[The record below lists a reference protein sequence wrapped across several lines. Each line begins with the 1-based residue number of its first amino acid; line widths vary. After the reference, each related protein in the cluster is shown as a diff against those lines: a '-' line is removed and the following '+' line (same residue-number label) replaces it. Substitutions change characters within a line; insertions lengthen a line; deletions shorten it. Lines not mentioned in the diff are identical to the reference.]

1 MYSNHSFIQ
10 AICEL
15 EIIDMQNKLLIIL
28 FFSFNV
34 SFAQLSSFDY
44 NGYAKYLFSS
54 AKYPD
59 LDDRFNDHLLHTR
72 LNTRWYPA
80 KSLTAA
86 LELRT
91 RIFYGESV
99 EKIPFY
105 SSLIKSKQGL
115 ADLDVMLWDEMKT
128 IGYAEIDR
136 LWLDYV
142 RDDWQLTVGRQRI
155 AWGTSWAWNPTDLFN
170 PKEVLDFDYE
180 EMPGADAIRV
190 QYYTGPV
197 TKVEFAV
204 SPAKKK
210 EDLIAAGLISFNQW
224 NYDFNLIAGY
234 KKERWVVGGGWVGDI
249 MDAGF
254 RGEVLISQAPKNKYD
269 SPFYQLYNLEALS
282 SDNPTVSFVLSG
294 DYTFT
299 SSFYIH
305 TELLFNS
312 NGTNEYTSVYHQEA
326 IKLDMLTPARWSIFQ
341 EFAYQLTPLLRGGII
356 GIFNPDDK
364 SYVGVPSVSFS
375 IITNLDLYLTGLLF
389 GGKSLTEYGNYSS
402 TLFLRLKY
410 SF

>member
-1 MYSNHSFIQ
+1 MKFI
-10 AICEL
+10 
-15 EIIDMQNKLLIIL
+15 LLIIL
-28 FFSFNV
+28 LFTINP
-34 SFAQLSSFDY
+34 SFAQLSSTDY
-44 NGYAKYLFSS
+44 NGYVKYLFSS
-54 AKYPD
+54 AKYPGVND
-59 LDDRFNDHLLHTR
+59 SFNDHLLHTR

-105 SSLIKSKQGL
+105 SSLIESKQGL
-115 ADLDVMLWDEMKT
+115 VDLDVLLWDEKKT

-142 RDDWQLTVGRQRI
+142 KDDWQFTIGRQRI

-180 EMPGADAIRV
+180 EMPGADAIRI
-190 QYYTGPV
+190 QHYTGPV
-197 TKVEFAV
+197 TKVELAV
-204 SPAKKK
+204 SPGKKK

-249 MDAGF
+249 LNAGF
-254 RGEVLISQAPKNKYD
+254 RGEILISEAHHQKFE
-269 SPFYQLYNLEALS
+269 SPLYQLFNIESLS
-282 SDNPTVSFVLSG
+282 SDNPAVSFVISG
-294 DYTFT
+294 DYTF
-299 SSFYIH
+299 SNSFYIH
-305 TELLFNS
+305 TEILFNS
-312 NGTNEYTSVYHQEA
+312 NGTDRFASLYRQES
-326 IKLDMLTPARWSIFQ
+326 IEHDMITPALWSIFQ
-341 EFAYQLTPLLRGGII
+341 EFAYQFSPLLRAGVF
-356 GIFNPDDK
+356 GIFNPNDK
-364 SYVGVPSVSFS
+364 SFVIVPTASYS
-375 IITNLDLYLTGLLF
+375 IVTNFDFYLTGLLF
-389 GGKSLTEYGNYSS
+389 AGDALTEYGDYGS

>member
-1 MYSNHSFIQ
+1 
-10 AICEL
+10 
-15 EIIDMQNKLLIIL
+15 MQIKLLIIL
-28 FFSFNV
+28 FFSFTV
-34 SFAQLSSFDY
+34 SFAQLSTFDY
-44 NGYAKYLFSS
+44 NGYTKYLFSS
-54 AKYPD
+54 VKYSNI
-59 LDDRFNDHLLHTR
+59 DDRFNDHLIHTR

-86 LELRT
+86 LEIRT

-99 EKIPFY
+99 EKIPAY
-105 SSLIKSKQGL
+105 SVLIKSKQGL
-115 ADLDVMLWDEMKT
+115 VNLDFMFWYEKKS

-142 RDDWQLTVGRQRI
+142 HNDWQFTVGRQRI

-170 PKEVLDFDYE
+170 PKDVLDFDYE
-180 EMPGADAIRV
+180 EMPGADAVRI

-197 TKVEFAV
+197 TKVELAV
-204 SPAKKK
+204 SPGKRK

-224 NYDFNLIAGY
+224 DYDFNLIAGY
-234 KKERWVVGGGWVGDI
+234 KNERWIVGGGWVGDI

-269 SPFYQLYNLEALS
+269 SPFYKLYNLDGLS

-294 DYTFT
+294 DYTFP

-312 NGTNEYTSVYHQEA
+312 NGTDEFASLYSQEA
-326 IKLDMLTPARWSIFQ
+326 IQLDMLTPARWSIFQ
-341 EFAYQLTPLLRGGII
+341 EFAYQFTPLLRGGIF

-364 SYVGVPSVSFS
+364 SFVIVPSINYS

-389 GGKSLTEYGNYSS
+389 GGDSLTEFGDYGA
-402 TLFLRLKY
+402 TVFARLKW